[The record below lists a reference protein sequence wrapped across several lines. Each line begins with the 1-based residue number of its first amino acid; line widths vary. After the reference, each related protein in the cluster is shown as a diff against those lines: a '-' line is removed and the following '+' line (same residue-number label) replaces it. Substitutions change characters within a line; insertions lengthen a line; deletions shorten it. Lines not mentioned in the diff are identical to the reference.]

1 MLNNEA
7 VMSDNHFDNLETRDP
22 AEREA
27 ELFTALPDQIRS
39 TVERAPG
46 WAALLKGID
55 PDAVTS
61 REALAE
67 LPVLRKPE
75 LKDQQTAN
83 PPFGG
88 FAAIEATQ
96 AARIFMSPG
105 PIFEPQ
111 GPEADP
117 WSGARA
123 LYAAGLRSGDVV
135 HNSLAYHMTPGG
147 FILDSSAIALGCT
160 VVPAGV
166 GNTELQ
172 LDAIEHLKP
181 VAYTGIPD
189 FLKVL
194 LDKADELGKDASSIT
209 KGFVS
214 GAALPETLRAELKDR
229 GVDVLQAYATAD
241 LGIVSYETEALEGMT
256 VNEGMILELVR
267 PGTGEPVGEGE
278 VGEIVVTNFSPS
290 YPMIRFGTGDMSAV
304 LPGVSACGRT
314 NMRIK
319 GWMGRADQRTKVKG
333 MFVDP
338 AQINDIS
345 KRHPELGRLR
355 LVVTRENE
363 QDVMTLKAE
372 NGGSAMVQDLEE
384 TVQSICKV
392 RGRVELVGE
401 GSLPNDGK
409 VISDER
415 DYG

>member
-1 MLNNEA
+1 
-7 VMSDNHFDNLETRDP
+7 MSGDYFDDLETRDP
-22 AEREA
+22 REREEA
-27 ELFTALPDQIRS
+27 LFAALPDQIEKTIRN
-39 TVERAPG
+39 APG
-46 WAALLKGID
+46 WAKHLDGVD
-55 PDAVTS
+55 PWAVSS

-75 LKDQQTAN
+75 LKEHQTAD

-88 FAAIEATQ
+88 FAAVDTKDAI
-96 AARIFMSPG
+96 RLFMSPG

-111 GPEADP
+111 GPEPDP
-117 WSGARA
+117 WGGARA
-123 LYAAGLRSGDVV
+123 LYAAGLRRGDLV
-135 HNSLAYHMTPGG
+135 HNALAYHLTPGG
-147 FILDSSAIALGCT
+147 FVLDSSAIAMGCT
-160 VVPAGV
+160 VIPAGI

-172 LDAIEHLKP
+172 LDTIAHLKP
-181 VAYTGIPD
+181 VAYTGTPD

-214 GAALPETLRAELKDR
+214 GAALPESLRAELKGR
-229 GVDVLQAYATAD
+229 GVDVLQAYATAE
-241 LGIVSYETEALEGMT
+241 LGVIAYESQVVEGMT
-256 VNEGMILELVR
+256 VNEGVILELVK
-267 PGTGEPVGEGE
+267 PGTGEPVAEGE
-278 VGEIVVTNFSPS
+278 VGEVVVTNFSPS
-290 YPMIRFGTGDMSAV
+290 YPMIRLGTGDMSAI
-304 LPGVSACGRT
+304 LPGISPCGRT
-314 NMRIK
+314 NVRIK

-345 KRHPELGRLR
+345 KRHPALGRLR

-372 NGGSAMVQDLEE
+372 SHGNGEIVVEELEE
-384 TVQSICKV
+384 TIQTVCKV
-392 RGRVELVGE
+392 RGRVELVGA

>member
-1 MLNNEA
+1 
-7 VMSDNHFDNLETRDP
+7 MSGDYFDDLETRDP
-22 AEREA
+22 QEREEA
-27 ELFTALPDQIRS
+27 LFAALPDQIEK
-39 TVERAPG
+39 TIQNAPG
-46 WAALLKGID
+46 WSRHLDGVD
-55 PDAVTS
+55 PRAVSS

-75 LKDQQTAN
+75 LKEHQTAD

-88 FAAIEATQ
+88 FAAVDTKDAI
-96 AARIFMSPG
+96 RLFMSPG

-111 GPEADP
+111 GPEPDP
-117 WSGARA
+117 WGGARA
-123 LYAAGLRSGDVV
+123 LYAAGLRRGDLV
-135 HNSLAYHMTPGG
+135 HNALAYHLTPGG
-147 FILDSSAIALGCT
+147 FVLDSSAIAMGCT
-160 VVPAGV
+160 VIPAGI

-172 LDAIEHLKP
+172 LDTIAHLKP
-181 VAYTGIPD
+181 VAYTGTPD

-214 GAALPETLRAELKDR
+214 GAALPESLRAELKGR
-229 GVDVLQAYATAD
+229 GVDVLQAYATAE
-241 LGIVSYETEALEGMT
+241 LGVIAYESQVVEGMT
-256 VNEGMILELVR
+256 VNEGVILELVK
-267 PGTGEPVGEGE
+267 PGTGEPVAEGE
-278 VGEIVVTNFSPS
+278 VGEVVVTNFSPS
-290 YPMIRFGTGDMSAV
+290 YPMIRLGTGDMSAI
-304 LPGVSACGRT
+304 LPGISPCGRT
-314 NMRIK
+314 NVRIK

-345 KRHPELGRLR
+345 KRHPALGRLR

-372 NGGSAMVQDLEE
+372 SYGNGEIVVEELEE
-384 TVQSICKV
+384 TIQTVCKV
-392 RGRVELVGE
+392 RGRVELVGA

>member
-1 MLNNEA
+1 MGNQ
-7 VMSDNHFDNLETRDP
+7 HFDDLETRDP
-22 AEREA
+22 EEREKA
-27 ELFTALPDQIRS
+27 LFAALPAQLRS
-39 TVERAPG
+39 AMDNAPG
-46 WAALLKGID
+46 WAAHLKGID

-61 REALAE
+61 RDALAA

-88 FAAIEATQ
+88 FASIDVKQ
-96 AARIFMSPG
+96 ASRIFMSPG
-105 PIFEPQ
+105 PIFELQ

-117 WSGARA
+117 WGGARA
-123 LYAAGLRSGDVV
+123 LYAAGLRSGDIV
-135 HNSLAYHMTPGG
+135 HNSLAYHLTPGG
-147 FILDSSAIALGCT
+147 FILDNSAIALGCT
-160 VVPAGV
+160 VIPAGI
-166 GNTELQ
+166 GNTEQQ
-172 LDAIEHLKP
+172 LDTIEHLKP

-194 LDKADELGKDASSIT
+194 LDKADELGKDASSIK

-214 GAALPETLRAELKDR
+214 GAALPETLRAELKER
-229 GVDVLQAYATAD
+229 GVDVLQAYATAE
-241 LGIVSYETEALEGMT
+241 LGVVSFESEALEGMT
-256 VNEGMILELVR
+256 VNEGTILELVK

-290 YPMIRFGTGDMSAV
+290 YPMIRLGTGDMSAV
-304 LPGVSACGRT
+304 LPGVSPCGRT

-363 QDVMTLKAE
+363 AGRHDTQ
-372 NGGSAMVQDLEE
+372 GGKFRYGSGPGA
-384 TVQSICKV
+384 
-392 RGRVELVGE
+392 GRNRTIHL
-401 GSLPNDGK
+401 
-409 VISDER
+409 
-415 DYG
+415 

>member
-1 MLNNEA
+1 
-7 VMSDNHFDNLETRDP
+7 MSNQHFDDLETRDP
-22 AEREA
+22 EEREKA
-27 ELFTALPDQIRS
+27 LFAALPDQLRNAMDK
-39 TVERAPG
+39 APG
-46 WAALLKGID
+46 WAAHLKGID

-61 REALAE
+61 REALAQ

-75 LKDQQTAN
+75 LKDRQTEN

-88 FAAIEATQ
+88 FAAISAAQ
-96 AARIFMSPG
+96 ASRIFMSPG

-111 GPEADP
+111 GTEADP
-117 WSGARA
+117 WGGARA
-123 LYAAGLRSGDVV
+123 LFAAGLRSGDLV
-135 HNSLAYHMTPGG
+135 HNSLAYHLTPGG
-147 FILDSSAIALGCT
+147 FILDNSAIALGCT
-160 VVPAGV
+160 VIPAGI

-172 LDAIEHLKP
+172 LDTIEHLKP

-194 LDKADELGKDASSIT
+194 LDKADELGKDASSIK

-214 GAALPETLRAELKDR
+214 GAALPESLRAELKDR
-229 GVDVLQAYATAD
+229 GVDVLQAYATAE
-241 LGIVSYETEALEGMT
+241 LGVISFESEALEGMT
-256 VNEGMILELVR
+256 VNEGIILELVK
-267 PGTGEPVGEGE
+267 PGTDEPVGEGE
-278 VGEIVVTNFSPS
+278 VGEVVVTNFSPS
-290 YPMIRFGTGDMSAV
+290 YPMIRLGTGDMSAV
-304 LPGVSACGRT
+304 LPGVSPCGRT

-372 NGGSAMVQDLEE
+372 NSGSAVVQELEE

>member
-1 MLNNEA
+1 
-7 VMSDNHFDNLETRDP
+7 MSGDYFDDLETRDP
-22 AEREA
+22 QEREEA
-27 ELFTALPDQIRS
+27 LFAALPDQIEKTIRN
-39 TVERAPG
+39 APG
-46 WAALLKGID
+46 WASHLDGVD
-55 PDAVTS
+55 PRAVSS

-75 LKDQQTAN
+75 LKEHQTAD

-88 FAAIEATQ
+88 FAAVDTKDAI
-96 AARIFMSPG
+96 RLFMSPG

-111 GPEADP
+111 GPEPDP
-117 WSGARA
+117 WGGARA
-123 LYAAGLRSGDVV
+123 LYAAGLRRGDLV
-135 HNSLAYHMTPGG
+135 HNALAYHLTPGG
-147 FILDSSAIALGCT
+147 FVLDSSAIAMGCT
-160 VVPAGV
+160 VIPAGI

-172 LDAIEHLKP
+172 LDTIAHLKP
-181 VAYTGIPD
+181 VAYTGTPD

-214 GAALPETLRAELKDR
+214 GAALPESLRAELKGR
-229 GVDVLQAYATAD
+229 GVDVLQAYATAE
-241 LGIVSYETEALEGMT
+241 LGVIAYESQVVEGMT
-256 VNEGMILELVR
+256 VNEGVILELVK
-267 PGTGEPVGEGE
+267 PGTGEPVAEGE
-278 VGEIVVTNFSPS
+278 VGEVVVTNFSSS
-290 YPMIRFGTGDMSAV
+290 YPMIRLGTGDMSAI
-304 LPGVSACGRT
+304 LPGISPCGRT
-314 NMRIK
+314 NVRIK

-345 KRHPELGRLR
+345 KRHPALGRLR

-372 NGGSAMVQDLEE
+372 SHGNGEIVVEELEE
-384 TVQSICKV
+384 TIQTVCKV
-392 RGRVELVGE
+392 RGRVELVGA